1 LYAVDLLGE
10 RVTGGRFAFASL
22 IWGVILTGGHPE
34 TAAYAG
40 LLAVL
45 YTGWIAF
52 VERRPDAWRF
62 IRASGGSV
70 VAGALLAAPF
80 LIPFALLIS
89 IGVIYNWPGIIQ
101 MFNLIFRLAPPARMR
116 CLFALLTSICAAAAV
131 DLMERGIRRPV
142 LIGIFGASLLLL
154 TMTTFPFPTP

>member
-1 LYAVDLLGE
+1 MLVWLHFGHATVAAMLPAALYVVDLLGE

-52 VERRPDAWRF
+52 VERRADAWRF
-62 IRASGGSV
+62 IRASGGAWSR
-70 VAGALLAAPF
+70 ARC
-80 LIPFALLIS
+80 
-89 IGVIYNWPGIIQ
+89 WP
-101 MFNLIFRLAPPARMR
+101 
-116 CLFALLTSICAAAAV
+116 
-131 DLMERGIRRPV
+131 RR
-142 LIGIFGASLLLL
+142 F
-154 TMTTFPFPTP
+154 